1 MSIYL
6 LEFRSEVDVS
16 KKQSDKNEVGY
27 LKNVFENKCVG
38 RPFTVDFF
46 TCKSY
51 GNSKYKTLLYINKI
65 AYFLLFIICSC
76 QKVR

>member
-6 LEFRSEVDVS
+6 LEFRSDVDVS

-51 GNSKYKTLLYINKI
+51 GNSKYKTLLYK
-65 AYFLLFIICSC
+65 
-76 QKVR
+76 